1 MPYPD
6 LVRHRMTQTPRRF
19 RLNCCTHRQVCLLWS
34 RLSTCREQTMTLQ
47 AKAIRSMLGETEW
60 VRQRKSEYECEF
72 RGHGGILYTTHTH
85 TQTYQG
91 RPAKS
96 RSKIEVTDSGSRSHA
111 SQVALQL
118 SRYHS
123 CAHAHSHTHTHTQEY
138 FSLSSKPPS
147 CVFLFSLTP
156 LLPFPSVHPCS
167 FDWSQ
172 LGIYSN
178 FLFNQHL
185 SRKPCRPNT
194 LFPLVCS
201 GVCVEKGEWEPDC
214 RFSAFNQCIWYHK
227 SKACFQ
233 SNRFDY
239 RSSQLTK

>member
-123 CAHAHSHTHTHTQEY
+123 CAHAHSHTHRNT
-138 FSLSSKPPS
+138 FPSLPS
-147 CVFLFSLTP
+147 
-156 LLPFPSVHPCS
+156 LLPVFFSFLSHPY
-167 FDWSQ
+167 FH
-172 LGIYSN
+172 
-178 FLFNQHL
+178 FHL
-185 SRKPCRPNT
+185 STP
-194 LFPLVCS
+194 
-201 GVCVEKGEWEPDC
+201 
-214 RFSAFNQCIWYHK
+214 AH
-227 SKACFQ
+227 
-233 SNRFDY
+233 
-239 RSSQLTK
+239 LTEAS